1 MQTCSKYFQK
11 VVEEARLRIFIFL
24 QKTTV
29 VTTSSAGTHCAVGLK
44 RLLEEFLDCH
54 IFQMAMIGMKD
65 MVKIWTIQTR
75 GSASVNCSVSKLSFL
90 KILNVRYW

>member
-1 MQTCSKYFQK
+1 MQTCSKHFQK

-29 VTTSSAGTHCAVGLK
+29 VTASSAGTQCAVGLK

-65 MVKIWTIQTR
+65 KMKIRTIQTR
-75 GSASVNCSVSKLSFL
+75 GSASFKSMVSQLL
-90 KILNVRYW
+90 L